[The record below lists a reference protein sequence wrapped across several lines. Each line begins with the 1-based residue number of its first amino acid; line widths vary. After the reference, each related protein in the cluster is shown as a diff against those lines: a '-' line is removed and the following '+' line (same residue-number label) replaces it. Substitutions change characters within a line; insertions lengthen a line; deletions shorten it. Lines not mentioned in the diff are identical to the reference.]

1 MKITGGIHN
10 RKYRW
15 TVLYGVDSA
24 SKDVEVNNNFTTA
37 NNMKLLVRK
46 RSPIQWMKMASWSKT
61 VKQNV
66 SKITYTETKL
76 SSDKTYDNVEA
87 AEKDLADKKQ
97 H

>member
-1 MKITGGIHN
+1 M
-10 RKYRW
+10 
-15 TVLYGVDSA
+15 VDSA
-24 SKDVEVNNNFTTA
+24 SKDVEVNNNYNSEQYETSGEKKTTYSVDE
-37 NNMKLLVRK
+37 NGKLV
-46 RSPIQWMKMASWSKT
+46 KT

-66 SKITYTETKL
+66 SEITYTETKL